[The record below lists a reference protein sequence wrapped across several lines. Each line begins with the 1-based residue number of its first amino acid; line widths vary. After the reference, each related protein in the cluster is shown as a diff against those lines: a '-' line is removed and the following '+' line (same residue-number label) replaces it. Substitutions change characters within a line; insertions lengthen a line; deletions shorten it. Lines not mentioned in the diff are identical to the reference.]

1 MNLQDCKHHGPD
13 IDNELIVVEGLSAA
27 ANVRRGRNSDTQAI
41 LALQGKPVNAAKAS
55 RARVEKNIE
64 LQALSSTIG
73 CGTLEEIDLAA
84 TRYRRIVLLFD
95 PDADGIHCG
104 ALVQI
109 YLHHYMPQLVESGK
123 VFVVRAP
130 LLELTI
136 PGHADAVH
144 AYSEQHYQKLL
155 AHLEQQNI
163 KGHTSQRYKGVASLS
178 VELLREKCLNHATR
192 NLQLLSQEDVA
203 LAVQVFGP
211 A

>member
-1 MNLQDCKHHGPD
+1 MNLQDCKLHGPD

-73 CGTLEEIDLAA
+73 CGTLEEIDLSA
-84 TRYRRIVLLFD
+84 TRYKRIVLLFD

-109 YLHHYMPQLVESGK
+109 YLHHYMPQLIESGK
-123 VFVVRAP
+123 VSVVRAP

-178 VELLREKCLNHATR
+178 VELLREKCLDQATR
-192 NLQLLSQEDVA
+192 DLQLLSLKDAA
-203 LAVQVFGP
+203 LAVSVFGP
-211 A
+211 S